1 MSWGAVCTCSARAS
15 VLHTLS
21 FARTYRSNGKQ
32 HRSQIRRS
40 HAYNPNLSAF
50 GVAVPVGRRL
60 HAPEA
65 ESFFDM
71 GSPVL
76 GNFELGTPNS
86 VHGCTLA
93 RPTYLAPYELG
104 GWGALCTCSARESV
118 FGHMVL
124 FLPLQAKWWVPLM
137 LNLRVTCIQ
146 PQSMCFRGY
155 RPMGLPFQ
163 WGAGCTR
170 QRQRLREPG
179 PEKFIREGSSGSRK
193 L

>member
-1 MSWGAVCTCSARAS
+1 MAPYDLMDWGALCTCSTRAS

-40 HAYNPNLSAF
+40 HAYHPNLSAF

-71 GSPVL
+71 GSSGFRKL
-76 GNFELGTPNS
+76 WARDTKLGTR
-86 VHGCTLA
+86 VHLGK
-93 RPTYLAPYELG
+93 TYLAPYELG

-118 FGHMVL
+118 FWTYCSFPTPTGQMV
-124 FLPLQAKWWVPLM
+124 
-137 LNLRVTCIQ
+137 
-146 PQSMCFRGY
+146 
-155 RPMGLPFQ
+155 
-163 WGAGCTR
+163 
-170 QRQRLREPG
+170 
-179 PEKFIREGSSGSRK
+179 
-193 L
+193 